1 MQGPRFFHQ
10 RYWGPH
16 RTMHFKTRCITKIPF
31 QMWQNTCPSPQIA
44 KITGMPTDML
54 WENWGFCCWCCCKNS
69 KDYSKHAYKQQHKTG
84 VGQKQTKTTTI
95 QYQKKTVDAKL
106 LLCIGPLQWKHI
118 HELGATQTVGVGH
131 LRPAGCQQPIPA
143 VLITVRTKWTLAHC
157 QHLLIESGR
166 QIIPKKLN
174 EINTELT
181 TCK

>member
-1 MQGPRFFHQ
+1 MIKYYMTCLCCVCGSLYTYIYTFMYLCVWVSTCIDTHIMGKIVCVCVCNSDYGVLVLYVAQRWATYIMQGPRFFHQ

-84 VGQKQTKTTTI
+84 VGQKQTKTTTTTTI

-106 LLCIGPLQWKHI
+106 LLCIGPL
-118 HELGATQTVGVGH
+118 
-131 LRPAGCQQPIPA
+131 
-143 VLITVRTKWTLAHC
+143 
-157 QHLLIESGR
+157 
-166 QIIPKKLN
+166 
-174 EINTELT
+174 
-181 TCK
+181 